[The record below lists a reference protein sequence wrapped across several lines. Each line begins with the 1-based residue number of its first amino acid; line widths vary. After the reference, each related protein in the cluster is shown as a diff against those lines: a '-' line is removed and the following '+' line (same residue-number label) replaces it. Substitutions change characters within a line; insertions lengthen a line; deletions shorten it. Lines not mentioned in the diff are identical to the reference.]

1 MIQGDQLIPPN
12 PLVTQIHLSQ
22 GEILLYKSND

>member
-12 PLVTQIHLSQ
+12 PLVQIHLSQ